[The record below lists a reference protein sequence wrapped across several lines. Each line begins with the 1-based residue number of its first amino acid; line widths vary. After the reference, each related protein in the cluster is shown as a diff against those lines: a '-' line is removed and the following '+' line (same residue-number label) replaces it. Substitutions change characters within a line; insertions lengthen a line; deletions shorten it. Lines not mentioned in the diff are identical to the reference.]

1 VGYELSWE
9 SKGLV
14 KRFFG
19 DVTDKQFIDAVI
31 ESECDARFDGLRHVI
46 NDFRDVESFVF
57 TPDDVDY
64 VAAID
69 NAAAVSNP
77 HIRIAVITSKPEII
91 ALARQYAESP
101 MNVYPTRI
109 FATLA
114 DARAWLDS
122 PID

>member
-31 ESECDARFDGLRHVI
+31 ESESDARFDGLRHVI

-77 HIRIAVITSKPEII
+77 HIRIAVITSNPEII
-91 ALARQYAESP
+91 ALATQYAESP

-114 DARAWLDS
+114 DARSWLDS
-122 PID
+122 SID

>member
-9 SKGLV
+9 PRGLV

-19 DVTDKQFIDAVI
+19 DVTEKQFIDAVI
-31 ESECDARFDGLRHVI
+31 DSESDARFDGLRHVI

-57 TPDDVDY
+57 TPEDVDY

-77 HIRIAVITSKPEII
+77 NIRIAVITSSPEII
-91 ALARQYAESP
+91 ALATQYAESSL
-101 MNVYPTRI
+101 NVYPTRI

-114 DARAWLDS
+114 DARAWLES
-122 PID
+122 PVY

>member
-1 VGYELSWE
+1 MGYELSWE

-19 DVTDKQFIDAVI
+19 DVTDRQFIDAVI
-31 ESECDARFDGLRHVI
+31 DSESDARFDSLHYVI
-46 NDFRDVESFVF
+46 NDFLDVQSFVF

-69 NAAAVSNP
+69 KAAAVSNP
-77 HIRIAVITSKPEII
+77 HIRIAVVTRNPEII
-91 ALARQYAESP
+91 DLSRQYAESP

-114 DARAWLDS
+114 EARAWLGAS
-122 PID
+122 ID

>member
-1 VGYELSWE
+1 MGYELSWE
-9 SKGLV
+9 SRGLV

-19 DVTDKQFIDAVI
+19 DVTARQFIDAVI
-31 ESECDARFDGLRHVI
+31 ESECDARFDGLYHVI
-46 NDFRDVESFVF
+46 NDFLAVESFVF

-69 NAAAVSNP
+69 KAAAVSNP
-77 HIRIAVITSKPEII
+77 HIRIAVVTCNPEII
-91 ALARQYAESP
+91 ALASQYAESP
-101 MNVYPTRI
+101 MNAYPTRI
-109 FATLA
+109 FAALA

>member
-1 VGYELSWE
+1 MGYELSWE

-31 ESECDARFDGLRHVI
+31 ESESDARFDGLRHVI

-77 HIRIAVITSKPEII
+77 HIRIAVITSNPEII

-114 DARAWLDS
+114 DARSWLDS

>member
-1 VGYELSWE
+1 MGYELSWE
-9 SKGLV
+9 PRGLV

-19 DVTDKQFIDAVI
+19 DVTEKQFIDAVI
-31 ESECDARFDGLRHVI
+31 DSESDARFDGLRHVI

-57 TPDDVDY
+57 TPEDVDY

-77 HIRIAVITSKPEII
+77 NIRIAVITSSPEII
-91 ALARQYAESP
+91 ALATQYAESSL
-101 MNVYPTRI
+101 NVYPTRI

-114 DARAWLDS
+114 DARAWLES
-122 PID
+122 PVY

>member
-77 HIRIAVITSKPEII
+77 HIRIAVITSNPEII